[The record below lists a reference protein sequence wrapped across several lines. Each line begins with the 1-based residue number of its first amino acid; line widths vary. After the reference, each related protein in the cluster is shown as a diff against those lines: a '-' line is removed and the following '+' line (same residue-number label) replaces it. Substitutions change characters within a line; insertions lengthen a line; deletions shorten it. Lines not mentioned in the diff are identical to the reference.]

1 MIRKTFEAEG
11 VEEVVSTRRLCHIV
25 KSFSIFSDRM
35 KAINMCI
42 SRFDEETRT
51 AFLDLYTKIDESQLD
66 ENGES
71 KELVEYH
78 FNKVYSIINEVIKI
92 FKKYNECKVS

>member
-1 MIRKTFEAEG
+1 

-25 KSFSIFSDRM
+25 KSFSIFEDRM

-51 AFLDLYTKIDESQLD
+51 AFLDLYTKIDESQLN
-66 ENGES
+66 ENGEIIQDDTAALNNILNEYN
-71 KELVEYH
+71 KEGYEEDVP
-78 FNKVYSIINEVIKI
+78 
-92 FKKYNECKVS
+92 

>member
-25 KSFSIFSDRM
+25 KSFSIFEDRM

-42 SRFDEETRT
+42 SRFDEETRV
-51 AFLDLYTKIDESQLD
+51 AFLDLYTKIDESQLT
-66 ENGES
+66 ENGEIVQDDTAALNNILNEYN
-71 KELVEYH
+71 KEGHEEDVP
-78 FNKVYSIINEVIKI
+78 
-92 FKKYNECKVS
+92 